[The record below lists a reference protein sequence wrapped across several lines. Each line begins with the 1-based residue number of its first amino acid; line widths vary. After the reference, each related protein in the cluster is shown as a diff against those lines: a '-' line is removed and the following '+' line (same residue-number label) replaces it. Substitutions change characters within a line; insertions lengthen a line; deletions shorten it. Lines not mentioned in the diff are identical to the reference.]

1 MSTLNTT
8 INITRDAGT
17 INEVNLTNLRE
28 AIQTTLEDNFY
39 KILSRNKIE
48 TISSLTGDT
57 DKDIIIS
64 ISKDDNIIT
73 ITSNDNQEVLTTI
86 KYVPYIS
93 YVKYAQY
100 TTFVGDSNSGATN
113 IENKYRPVAT
123 VLLNILIDGN
133 ICGFSILSPQ
143 DIQLVDNEEGIYR
156 IKSDIDYNMYYGDA
170 ISTDGDVEPL
180 DLPEIIKLQSAV
192 INDKNSYYEVMYS
205 DIENPYTINKVPC
218 VDGTV
223 YYNSN
228 SYSFKSMFGDLYTN
242 FAQSEDQTVIGSVL
256 MNNKLLCVS
265 NTVDGNKIISNQIQG
280 FSANIFDCPA
290 LDVPDYWIQ
299 DNQLNIGSTI
309 TIDNSDYIISDKNTL
324 IQLTNTEI
332 YGINTNV
339 MYDGKPHFFTLV
351 YPQGSTAYYKQSDLP
366 DEEWTLM
373 PSDTSDITTY
383 KEAQNYKFDYKV
395 VVPVTGSD
403 TDKREFYGNVELNI
417 LPANQYGYL
426 VNTYN
431 DFYDALPHTVYIYT
445 DAEVQFSLNNSDWSD
460 TAPVFTEVGN
470 YTIYYRLIKNN
481 YITVYDS
488 VVLSINAI
496 TDEDSINDGIDTSKN
511 IIVMRSQLYSKISSN
526 TFIYANTNRVY
537 LSNSESISIDV
548 SNFNGEFPDPRITDR
563 DVTTE
568 LSRFTVSPGHYF
580 MVIESYCPWY
590 YQGTEPSENTPAAVD
605 IMLTTNPIV
614 YTVQYSNK
622 ENPTNDD
629 WITLGQNLIPSNGF
643 YQYAIT
649 NIIPKCKT
657 NSTENVDYVGY
668 LWDTKNMG
676 AMKAKSTKRLVV
688 ELPLDVFDAGNG
700 TKLIR
705 VQCTQSVG
713 QHTNSNSKEFIKNP
727 NINSLGISLI
737 SMIEYTTP
745 NAINIESTNSTI
757 GIKFKSD
764 LTKNACFAFNSGD
777 NLSCSGGA
785 LLDLGDS
792 LNGEFNN
799 VAKIRF
805 RNVDSVD
812 TSTMSNIWN
821 VDAGNNSFKLVNK
834 CLARLQFN
842 SNQFSEDDLNNYTLD
857 ITNTDKI
864 FGYLPCNP

>member
-57 DKDIIIS
+57 DKSIVIS

-73 ITSNDNQEVLTTI
+73 ITSNNNQEPPLATI

-100 TTFVGDSNSGATN
+100 TTFVDDSNSGATN

-265 NTVDGNKIISNQIQG
+265 NIVDGNKIISNQIQG

-373 PSDTSDITTY
+373 PSDTSTITTY

-431 DFYDALPHTVYIYT
+431 VFYDALPHTVYIYT

-481 YITVYDS
+481 CITVYDS

-511 IIVMRSQLYSKISSN
+511 IIVMRSQLYSKVSSN

-537 LSNSESISIDV
+537 LSNSEPISINV
-548 SNFNGEFPDPRITDR
+548 SNFNGEFPDPTSVTSI
-563 DVTTE
+563 TTE
-568 LSRFTVSPGHYF
+568 LGRFTVAANNYF

-590 YQGTEPSENTPAAVD
+590 YHGVIPTTEQMTAID
-605 IMLTTNPIV
+605 TMLLNSPLTYTIEYTNA
-614 YTVQYSNK
+614 
-622 ENPTNDD
+622 ENPMDDD
-629 WITLGQNLIPSNGF
+629 WLPLGSNLEPTNGF
-643 YQYAIT
+643 YQYKIT
-649 NIIPKCKT
+649 NI
-657 NSTENVDYVGY
+657 NLDENNYVGY
-668 LWDTKNMG
+668 LWDNTYSSTKM
-676 AMKAKSTKRLVV
+676 STKRLAIS
-688 ELPLDVFDAGNG
+688 LPLDATTTGTNIKTIRILCTHTGNV
-700 TKLIR
+700 IY
-705 VQCTQSVG
+705 
-713 QHTNSNSKEFIKNP
+713 NSATAKPFKKYP
-727 NINSLGISLI
+727 NINTLGISLI
-737 SMIEYTTP
+737 PLTEYKTP
-745 NAINIESTNSTI
+745 NTLTITTINSFPTI
-757 GIKFKSD
+757 GMKFKSN
-764 LTKNACFAFNSGD
+764 LTQDAYFSFNCGN
-777 NLSCSGGA
+777 NLCCSGAGY
-785 LLDLGDS
+785 LQYDS
-792 LNGEFNN
+792 SVDEFDASAI
-799 VAKIRF
+799 VKF
-805 RNVDSVD
+805 RNADSVD
-812 TSTMSNIWN
+812 SSVTLSNLWN
-821 VDAGNNSFKLVNK
+821 TNNTFKLVNGYF
-834 CLARLQFN
+834 ARIQFN
-842 SNQFSEDDLNNYTLD
+842 STQFDAEDKSLNNVSN
-857 ITNTDKI
+857 TNTDKI
-864 FGYLPCNP
+864 FGYLPCNT